1 MASVRSDVLDIAYTE
16 TGDPTGPPVIL
27 VHGWPDTA
35 RGWRRVADGL
45 AQAGWRVITPDLR
58 GTGSTRFLSADTVRD
73 GEAVALAQD
82 TLDLADALGVA
93 RFAVVGHDW
102 GARAAYTLAALV
114 PGRITSV
121 VALALAYQPR
131 GRFVMPDFPQARAFW
146 YQWLMYVDDGA
157 EAVRSDPV
165 GFARMQW
172 DTWSP
177 PGWFDDQEFAI
188 TAEGFSNPDWAA
200 VTLNA
205 YRSRFR
211 ADEPRDPRY
220 DGLRRELDTGERI
233 HVPTLMIQGGA
244 DQCDEPHASEG
255 LDEYFDSYQRVVL
268 DGVGHFPPR
277 EAPDQVT
284 ALVREHLAA
293 TAARTA
299 ERSIG
304 ERHAGR
310 TGP

>member
-1 MASVRSDVLDIAYTE
+1 VASVRSDVLDIAYTE
-16 TGDPTGPPVIL
+16 TGRPTGPPVIL
-27 VHGWPDTA
+27 IHGWPDTA
-35 RGWRRVADGL
+35 RGWRQVAAGL
-45 AQAGWRVITPDLR
+45 ASAGWRVIMPDNR

-73 GEAVALAQD
+73 GQAVALAQD
-82 TLDLADALGVA
+82 TLDLADSLGIA

-114 PGRITSV
+114 PGRITAV

-131 GRFVMPDFPQARAFW
+131 GRFAMPDFGQARAFW

-157 EAVRSDPV
+157 EAVRSDPLA
-165 GFARMQW
+165 FARMQW

-177 PGWFDDQEFAI
+177 PGWFDDDEFGA
-188 TAEGFSNPDWAA
+188 TAQGFANPDWAD

-205 YRSRFR
+205 YRARFR
-211 ADEPRDPRY
+211 ADEPRDARY
-220 DGLRRELDTGERI
+220 DGLRRQLDTVEYI
-233 HVPTLMIQGGA
+233 DVPTLMIQGGA

-255 LDEYFDSYQRVVL
+255 LDEYFDSYRRVVL

-284 ALVREHLAA
+284 APVREHLEASGA
-293 TAARTA
+293 STADT
-299 ERSIG
+299 SIG

>member
-1 MASVRSDVLDIAYTE
+1 VASVRSDVLDIAYTE
-16 TGDPTGPPVIL
+16 TGRPTGPPVIL
-27 VHGWPDTA
+27 IHGWPDTA
-35 RGWRRVADGL
+35 RGWRQVAAGL
-45 AQAGWRVITPDLR
+45 ASAGWRVIMPDNR

-73 GEAVALAQD
+73 GQAVALAQD
-82 TLDLADALGVA
+82 TLDLADGLGIA

-114 PGRITSV
+114 PGRITAV

-131 GRFVMPDFPQARAFW
+131 GRFAMPDFGQARAFW

-157 EAVRSDPV
+157 EAVRSDPLA
-165 GFARMQW
+165 FARMQW

-177 PGWFDDQEFAI
+177 PGWFDDDEFGA
-188 TAEGFSNPDWAA
+188 TAQGFANPDWAD

-205 YRSRFR
+205 YRARFR
-211 ADEPRDPRY
+211 ADEPRDARY
-220 DGLRRELDTGERI
+220 DGLRRQLDTVEYI
-233 HVPTLMIQGGA
+233 DVPTLMIQGGA

-255 LDEYFDSYQRVVL
+255 LDEYFDSYRRVVL

-284 ALVREHLAA
+284 ALVREQLEASGA
-293 TAARTA
+293 STADT
-299 ERSIG
+299 SIG